1 MKGRLVF
8 PVSKISCLVLFVLK
22 LFIKFPNERDMI
34 DGHAAII
41 ENFYLIQVDSSVL
54 FCWYILE

>member
-8 PVSKISCLVLFVLK
+8 PVSKISCLVLFVRK

-34 DGHAAII
+34 DGHAAIM
-41 ENFYLIQVDSSVL
+41 ENFYFKVDLSLL